1 MWFIN
6 SRAKPK
12 NHPCYHKK
20 NKKLT
25 KDKSMAQ
32 DKTKEAKKA
41 SKGKVTEKLKG
52 AQTALEK

>member
-1 MWFIN
+1 
-6 SRAKPK
+6 
-12 NHPCYHKK
+12 
-20 NKKLT
+20 
-25 KDKSMAQ
+25 MAQ